1 MSKELQRMKTRTI
14 RQTVFFEASPHDVY
28 EALMDSRKHAK
39 FTGGKAVVSRK
50 IGGKID
56 IYDGYITGENV
67 ELVPDKKIVQLW
79 RPEEGDCWPSDH
91 FSKATFALKAEK
103 RGTRLTFTQSGV
115 PVECGDR
122 FDIGWSEH
130 YWEPMRQMLERET
143 KSV

>member
-1 MSKELQRMKTRTI
+1 MMKTRTI
-14 RQTVFFEASPHDVY
+14 RQTVFFKASPHDVY

-39 FTGGKAVVSRK
+39 FTGGKCTIVRK
-50 IGGKID
+50 VGGKIN

-67 ELVPDKKIVQLW
+67 ELVKDKKIVQLW
-79 RPEEGDCWPSDH
+79 KPDEGDCWPSDH

-115 PVECGDR
+115 PVECGNR
-122 FDIGWSEH
+122 FDVGWSEN
-130 YWEPMRQMLERET
+130 YWVPMRRMLEHET

>member
-1 MSKELQRMKTRTI
+1 MMKTRAI
-14 RQTVFFEASPHDVY
+14 KQTVFFEASPHDVY

-50 IGGKID
+50 VGGKID

-67 ELVPDKKIVQLW
+67 ELVQDKKIVQLW
-79 RPEEGDCWPSDH
+79 KPDEGDCWPSDH
-91 FSKATFALKAEK
+91 YSKATFALKSEK
-103 RGTRLTFTQSGV
+103 GGTRLTFTQTGV

-122 FDIGWSEH
+122 FDTGWSEN
-130 YWEPMRQMLERET
+130 YWEPMRRMLERET

>member
-1 MSKELQRMKTRTI
+1 MDGMKTRTI
-14 RQTVFFEASPHDVY
+14 RQTVFFKASPHDVF
-28 EALMDSRKHAK
+28 ETLMDSRKHAK
-39 FTGGKAVVSRK
+39 FTGGKCTIVRK
-50 IGGKID
+50 VGGKIN

-67 ELVPDKKIVQLW
+67 ELVQDKKIVQLW
-79 RPEEGDCWPSDH
+79 KPDEGDCWPSDH

-130 YWEPMRQMLERET
+130 YWEPMKRMLERET